1 MSRNLLHCGLGLAC
15 SQNRQLTKGNTM
27 TNTQQQVDLSEKP
40 CKCGDTMGEVIG
52 FRERSTDKKKVMYRV
67 CWYCT
72 KCHATEKA
80 IGRETFVN

>member
-1 MSRNLLHCGLGLAC
+1 MSRNLLYCGLGLAC
-15 SQNRQLTKGNTM
+15 SQNRQPTQGNTM

-52 FRERSTDKKKVMYRV
+52 FRERSTDKEKVMYRV
-67 CWYCT
+67 CWYCI

-80 IGRETFVN
+80 IGRETSVN